1 MTKNEEKLLYWLL
14 RAYIGFNRT
23 GWEEGPT
30 GGEIF
35 TEINRVLAN
44 HGVTSHEDVPGL
56 YGAGQRLLRRY
67 DRKEWKKKTAGA
79 KAKTPDGT

>member
-14 RAYIGFNRT
+14 RAYIGFNRA

-67 DRKEWKKKTAGA
+67 DRKEWKKKTAA
-79 KAKTPDGT
+79 KSASAR